1 MQRLSKGFTLI
12 ELMIV
17 VAIIGILAAIVYP
30 SYVEYVQRSWRGTAQ
45 GCLLNAAQTMERVY
59 TTNTPMGYVNNNVDI
74 VDIIEEQEPCVTDNG
89 LDDRYNIEVDTTA
102 LSMTS
107 YLLRAVPQNAQSG
120 DRCGTLTI
128 NQAGVKGT
136 SATSGNACW

>member
-45 GCLLNAAQTMERVY
+45 GCLLNVAQSMERLY
-59 TTNTPMGYVNNNVDI
+59 TTNTPMAYPAQLPTTTCIN
-74 VDIIEEQEPCVTDNG
+74 ENG
-89 LDDRYNIEVDTTA
+89 LNSRYTITLASTNTTFT
-102 LSMTS
+102 LSAAPTG
-107 YLLRAVPQNAQSG
+107 AQSG

-128 NQAGVKGT
+128 NQAGVKGA
-136 SATSGNACW
+136 SATGGNACW